1 MIAILLASILYFIPL
16 IETIDVTLEG
26 LECRIGQNEYQKKV
40 TIQIEGTYKKYL
52 FQEDEFIGMI
62 TVSGYDF
69 SKKGEFVEFKVFDG
83 IGQITYFGVD
93 EGKPYLETLGG
104 IAFSPKFK
112 EVLLYILEPVQAD
125 MKEWSA
131 EDGLFIA
138 APAKDCTSALELA
151 KELSQHS
158 LWLSQTNWE

>member
-1 MIAILLASILYFIPL
+1 
-16 IETIDVTLEG
+16 
-26 LECRIGQNEYQKKV
+26 
-40 TIQIEGTYKKYL
+40 
-52 FQEDEFIGMI
+52 
-62 TVSGYDF
+62 
-69 SKKGEFVEFKVFDG
+69 
-83 IGQITYFGVD
+83 
-93 EGKPYLETLGG
+93 
-104 IAFSPKFK
+104 
-112 EVLLYILEPVQAD
+112 